1 MTPPPA
7 GNLPGQMHPEE
18 DAFHLGALP
27 LTATTPYPRLQSAFL
42 LFLAL
47 TENKQQAVCY
57 SVSLEM
63 GLEGRDGIL
72 TLGRLGA
79 AGRGPHPKQER
90 GCGVL
95 HGPPRLRG
103 Q

>member
-1 MTPPPA
+1 MFFIIFSINGEQT
-7 GNLPGQMHPEE
+7 
-18 DAFHLGALP
+18 
-27 LTATTPYPRLQSAFL
+27 
-42 LFLAL
+42 
-47 TENKQQAVCY
+47 AVC

-63 GLEGRDGIL
+63 GLEGRDGTL

-90 GCGVL
+90 GRGVL